1 MRICTRCRSVVGTD
15 WHFCRYCGASLEPSS
30 VEEPP
35 VQSTEESVETPAAS
49 APLTQPISESA
60 SPTTPVYLPPGRA
73 EHGPDL
79 RRRRHRP
86 RFLTFFLVAVT
97 ALGASMFLATVSNV
111 GRYIW
116 RELVPGRITL
126 APQKASSLPFFS
138 HRLALPAGSEVTV
151 LNESG
156 NVTITTW
163 DEKVALITARRRGGA
178 PVDPQDVRIEV
189 LPAERALT
197 IRTLRSEDA
206 DVAVDYEITLPRRAN
221 LSDVRVLNGRI
232 RIRDVEGHVRAR
244 TVNGRIEVEGVAGA
258 VDAETVNGRIDI
270 SLVRCAEDRDATL
283 QSLNG
288 RISLELPTA
297 CHARLEA
304 ETLHGKIVA
313 DEALGLTATE
323 EGILGQRVEGQL
335 GQGGRVI
342 RLRAVNGAIHVKR
355 RPPESGSSSSS
366 PSPQGE

>member
-15 WHFCRYCGASLEPSS
+15 WHFCRYCGASLQPSS
-30 VEEPP
+30 VEEP
-35 VQSTEESVETPAAS
+35 VRSAEESMEPPAAS
-49 APLTQPISESA
+49 TPPTQPISESA
-60 SPTTPVYLPPGRA
+60 SPTTPVYLPPGRP

-79 RRRRHRP
+79 RRRRYRP

-97 ALGASMFLATVSNV
+97 ALGASILLATVSNV

-116 RELVPGRITL
+116 RELVPRRITF
-126 APQKASSLPFFS
+126 APQKALSPPFFS
-138 HRLALPAGSEVTV
+138 HRLALPAGSHVTV

-163 DEKVALITARRRGGA
+163 DEDVALITARQRGRA
-178 PVDPQDVRIEV
+178 LVDPQDVRIEV

-197 IRTLRSEDA
+197 IRTIQPEDA
-206 DVAVDYEITLPRRAN
+206 DATVDYEITLPRRVN
-221 LSDVRVLNGRI
+221 LSDVRVLNGHI
-232 RIRDVEGHVRAR
+232 RLRDIEGYVKAH
-244 TVNGRIEVEGVAGA
+244 TVNGRIEAEGIAGA
-258 VDAETVNGRIDI
+258 VEAETVNGRIDV
-270 SLVRCAEDRDATL
+270 SLVRCAEDRDMTL

-313 DEALGLTATE
+313 DEALGLTVSE
-323 EGILGQRVEGQL
+323 GGILGQRAEGQL
-335 GQGGRVI
+335 GQGERVI
-342 RLRAVNGAIHVKR
+342 RLRAMNGAIHVNL
-355 RPPESGSSSSS
+355 RPPESKSSSSS
-366 PSPQGE
+366 LPSRGE

>member
-15 WHFCRYCGASLEPSS
+15 WHFCRYCGASLEPPSA
-30 VEEPP
+30 EEP
-35 VQSTEESVETPAAS
+35 SARMGGESVETQASSTPPTQLIPES
-49 APLTQPISESA
+49 AP
-60 SPTTPVYLPPGRA
+60 PTTPVYLPPERPEEGIDT
-73 EHGPDL
+73 P
-79 RRRRHRP
+79 RRRHRS
-86 RFLTFFLVAVT
+86 RFLIFFLVAVT
-97 ALGASMFLATVSNV
+97 ALGASMLLATVSNA

-116 RELVPGRITL
+116 REFIHRRITF
-126 APQKASSLPFFS
+126 APQKTSSFPFFS
-138 HRLALPAGSEVTV
+138 HRLALPAGSDVTV

-156 NVTITTW
+156 DVTITTW
-163 DEKVALITARRRGGA
+163 DEEVALITARRRERA

-197 IRTLRSEDA
+197 IRTIRSEDA

-270 SLVRCAEDRDATL
+270 SLARCAEDRDMTL
-283 QSLNG
+283 QSING
-288 RISLELPTA
+288 RISLELPA
-297 CHARLEA
+297 VCPARLEA

-313 DEALGLTATE
+313 DEAWGLTASE
-323 EGILGQRVEGQL
+323 GGILGQRVEGQL
-335 GQGGRVI
+335 GQGERFI
-342 RLRAVNGAIHVKR
+342 RLRAVNGTIHVKR
-355 RPPESGSSSSS
+355 RPPESGPSS
-366 PSPQGE
+366 PSPFPRGE